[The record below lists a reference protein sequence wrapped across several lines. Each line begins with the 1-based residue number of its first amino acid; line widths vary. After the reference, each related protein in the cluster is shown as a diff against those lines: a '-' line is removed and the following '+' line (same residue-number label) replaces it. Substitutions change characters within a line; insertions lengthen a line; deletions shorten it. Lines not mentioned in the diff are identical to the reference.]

1 MGKRRGKGG
10 EGSGTR
16 MIGNDLNDSV
26 IGERYITLTYITGTN
41 IITNNNIYI
50 YTVSPNHTHDLIS
63 PYKNTRQQ
71 THTHTHHHVHRRHTQ
86 PSHANKGVKTKSKNT
101 GINIRV
107 YSRKLIMMAK
117 GISRFKSLR
126 AYE

>member
-26 IGERYITLTYITGTN
+26 IGKRYITLTYITGTN

-50 YTVSPNHTHDLIS
+50 YTVSPKHTHDLIS

-71 THTHTHHHVHRRHTQ
+71 THTHTSPRPPKTHTTLTRKQRGQNKEQKHRHKY
-86 PSHANKGVKTKSKNT
+86 PSLLTKTHNDGKGDFEV
-101 GINIRV
+101 
-107 YSRKLIMMAK
+107 
-117 GISRFKSLR
+117 
-126 AYE
+126 